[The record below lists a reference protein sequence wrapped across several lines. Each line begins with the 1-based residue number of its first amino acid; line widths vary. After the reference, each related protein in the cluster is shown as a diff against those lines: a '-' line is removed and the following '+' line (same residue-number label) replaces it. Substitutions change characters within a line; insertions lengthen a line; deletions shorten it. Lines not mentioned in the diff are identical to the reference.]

1 MMKLNKTIDENPFQS
16 EKLPKTLETFNERL
30 ATFDNKDFKI
40 NVRELAEN
48 GMFLMEKSSLNGIE
62 NKIICYFCKYE
73 CTIFRDGY
81 INDYYEKPVED
92 HENKS
97 PNCKILKN
105 KNKEATSLANQSI
118 PTSLL
123 AQDDYVSSNYF
134 ENNVNDQ
141 SMSVV
146 LERVYNLP
154 TIPKD
159 DKLNQNEPQ
168 ILSRSDSLNNLNSFS
183 EQNLGQ
189 LLNDSSK
196 AVYDDPNSPN
206 ELDSLPA
213 PNECIGYTR
222 GNMFIKNKTLEKFKN
237 NMVSWNQPVYPNYE
251 TEESRL
257 NSFVSLPKECPI
269 NLSIQANEFSKAG
282 FFISTTPLV
291 KCFYCNGSLQNLD
304 PIEDP
309 IVEHARWFPKCL
321 YVRQLKGDEYIEQ
334 VHERYK
340 DMDNGFKNESHK
352 NASIYYE
359 VDNNDGSMV
368 LNRPPSISEFFEDDT
383 KSTRVDLLFRDSSSL
398 IKYSLN
404 VTDDKPYNPK
414 FLELNSRLD
423 SFRDWPQYTTEQTK
437 NLSDAGFFYNGI
449 KCVVKCFY
457 CNGKYNNYDTLNNPF
472 VEHAKWYPGC
482 SYIRLLKEA
491 EFVAKSSEYSSCCSI
506 PFSSKATMDRINLI
520 KNLPFIGDAEKQAII
535 NKLFEV
541 GPNFLDLLKTVY
553 KNKESS
559 KVFECSSINE
569 LFHLCISNVP
579 IDTSFQTIC
588 DLFRSKFNTTPL
600 LMR

>member
-1 MMKLNKTIDENPFQS
+1 MKLNKTNDENPFQS

-40 NVRELAEN
+40 KVSELAEN
-48 GMFLMEKSSLNGIE
+48 GMFLMEKPNFDGVA
-62 NKIICYFCKYE
+62 NKIRCFFCKYE
-73 CTIFRDGY
+73 CIIFRNGY
-81 INDYYEKPVED
+81 LNNYNENPVED
-92 HENKS
+92 HENKL
-97 PNCKILKN
+97 PDCKILRN

-123 AQDDYVSSNYF
+123 VEDDNFSSNVF
-134 ENNVNDQ
+134 EYNIYDQ
-141 SMSVV
+141 SRSVF
-146 LERVYNLP
+146 LERVYNLSTNP
-154 TIPKD
+154 PID
-159 DKLNQNEPQ
+159 DKLNQNEPE
-168 ILSRSDSLNNLNSFS
+168 ILSRSDSVNNLNSFS

-222 GNMFIKNKTLEKFKN
+222 GNIFIKNKTLEKFTN
-237 NMVSWNQPVYPNYE
+237 NIVSWNKPVYPNYE

-257 NSFVSLPKECPI
+257 NSFVSLLKEWPI
-269 NLSIQANEFSKAG
+269 NLLIQANEFSKAG

-334 VHERYK
+334 VRERYK
-340 DMDNGFKNESHK
+340 DMDSGFKNECHNNK
-352 NASIYYE
+352 SIYYE
-359 VDNNDGSMV
+359 VDNNDSSMV
-368 LNRPPSISEFFEDDT
+368 SNVSPSVEDDT

-457 CNGKYNNYDTLNNPF
+457 CNGKYNNYDTLNDPF

-491 EFVAKSSEYSSCCSI
+491 EPVAKPSEYSSCCSI

-588 DLFRSKFNTTPL
+588 DLFRLKFNTTPL